1 MFWRRKAKAEAKVL
15 LLGGTE
21 EARDLAEAI
30 VAKGAD
36 LVTSLAGRTN
46 ADYAGRMRIGG
57 FGGEEGLVEALAEG
71 HYTVLVDASHP
82 FAATISP
89 AAKRAAKR
97 AKIPYLRLERMPWR
111 RAAGDRWIEVASLE
125 EAAER
130 IDSGATVFLAVG
142 AGGIAPFLPRRD
154 LKLVAR
160 TIEPPDL
167 GTRHDV
173 VVIEGRGPFDIES
186 ERALWDRYRFDALVT
201 KNSGG
206 DGASAK
212 LVVARERKTL
222 VYMVRRPRG
231 QPFPQAR
238 TVERMMRRL
247 RPYL

>member
-1 MFWRRKAKAEAKVL
+1 MFGRRKTKDQAKVL

-36 LVTSLAGRTN
+36 LVTSLAGRTS

-57 FGGEEGLVEALAEG
+57 FGGEDGLVEALEEG

-89 AAKRAAKR
+89 AAKRAAAR
-97 AKIPYLRLERMPWR
+97 VGVPYLRLERMPWR
-111 RAAGDRWIEVASLE
+111 RAYGDRWIDVSSLE
-125 EAAER
+125 EAAKR

-142 AGGIAPFLPRRD
+142 SGGIGPFLPRRD
-154 LKLVAR
+154 LKLVVR

-167 GTRHDV
+167 GNRHDV
-173 VVIEGRGPFDIES
+173 VVIQDRGPFDLEG
-186 ERALWDRYRFDALVT
+186 ERALWDRFHFDALVT

-206 DGASAK
+206 DGSAAK
-212 LVVARERKTL
+212 LVVARERRTL
-222 VYMVRRPRG
+222 VYMVHRPRK
-231 QPFPQAR
+231 QPWPHAR
-238 TVERMMRRL
+238 TVERMMQRL
-247 RPYL
+247 KRYL